1 MLILQSLL
9 DIIFRKESIEEL
21 KRLLEESKKE
31 TAAARLQLEEARKK
45 KEVVVAI
52 RDGFLGTPPERIV
65 RRLSSEDLSSA
76 EPSSKRSKVQFG
88 LKAFWGSPEE
98 QALAEPVALS
108 EDPRLRNRQQ
118 KSLSAIELDE
128 LRSKGEELLKA
139 VQDELP
145 AHDEASKAHEAKEF
159 FREMGRRGGRPKGRK
174 NSEKRK
180 ELTAREKLDIV
191 EAFENLLPSASSR
204 QEALTEV
211 KKKLKLGNLSSERIK
226 DILKN
231 KTQWQQLCVDFDV
244 GKQGGSRKG
253 KRAAK
258 VRKARGMRRKGG
270 GRKREHEEQ
279 IQQLSRWLQKERS
292 HGHGIRKSFLSEKFS
307 ELLVT
312 EAERLLEASKTQNQE
327 LLQKLQVIEARH
339 IMKKVE
345 NLKKYKYRENY
356 VSKLMEWIGAKHC
369 AKELTSHLSPLEE
382 KIRIQLSWMAFDYQ
396 LWLAGSAPLEVLEQD
411 GVLDPQHVLQM
422 RKQIGPPA
430 IGFADQI
437 PLWAK
442 TSGKKFVFDASEF
455 SGSSTSD
462 RKQFDLF
469 RQDLVQAAEHF
480 KNLEEKQQL
489 VSVESK
495 RPEGSRAISGS
506 LTVKGASENE
516 KYRITYEA
524 RQQVRWIEDSSA
536 PGGFRPLGEVLSPL
550 IVFPGAHA
558 RLSNISNEHKFLETE
573 EFTVNGIQ
581 IRHQAGD
588 KTRLMFSLVELRKKH
603 PELFEDVEVC
613 TQPSSNVDS
622 VILSWSVQQQSRQQP
637 YAVWSRDSF
646 AAAFSESVLQC
657 QSLASQFSAILLGKV
672 TQKVQL
678 TDTDFAATFKSDFRS
693 VMQSI
698 EYKQGVQH
706 KIGVKEILEASQA
719 ATKKAIQ
726 RNEKTQWVVKGA
738 VRNGLLVYVPTADK
752 GLVKLLSDELQMG
765 SHRIES
771 SVFLPR
777 LSWVDASGRPAKP
790 DYSLSQTGSKLQD
803 FIEWGY
809 QNPVSDDQAET
820 LDVQLALE
828 DELQVPFENALYLR
842 LDPSMRNCIQRAK
855 LDETFTSLQ
864 EKMQNKEDKRKT
876 KFQQRHTLR
885 TFSRVELQKKLQKMS
900 KQEAMKEVKPSVTT
914 KKKVQV
920 KNALG
925 LAKKAGFAK
934 KVKKTLKKGK
944 AKQVLEKKASKLV
957 LKEKEEAKK
966 EQLAEKKEKEVKIE
980 EVQVR
985 VVAEAAG
992 ASAYGR
998 EGSVKKIELEQ
1009 KQLAEEI
1016 DVFSPSGK
1024 VRVQVS
1030 QLQVLDPAWKKPSA
1044 WKTFVSLSRLQK
1056 AQLLEAA
1063 GLLPIAFSDNTDTLL
1078 ETPASDNEMSDQHI
1092 HLSSWL
1098 FSWNFSKEMME
1109 GVQFLNPYLSKQWLG
1124 AKVEKVDD
1132 GDVPGQPAS
1141 FFEERIRKIASEAT
1155 LLLIPV
1161 HTFEPIAHWTL
1172 LVGRKDSLES
1182 PFQWLYRD
1190 TLKNFSKPAL
1200 EKAKAFA
1207 ALISGEKPDFQH
1219 IEALLQSGE
1228 TCAYWTLAYAE
1239 VEIAQRFEGPASRAF
1254 PPQLVQTWR
1263 ARVKAFWLSLQKEE
1277 TKQLQQ
1283 KLELESKEQNRASEQ
1298 QKKLEQ
1304 AKAEL
1309 ENMKNL
1315 ASVQAKKAAAALEK
1329 NSKYFQVQDLSEE
1342 SREKIQLAS
1351 LGDSGCS
1358 RCRYVS
1364 TGCLSCS
1371 GLKALSY
1378 YIRSEAFKKD
1388 KVPKWSGLFLRCR
1401 ERIQLL

>member
-9 DIIFRKESIEEL
+9 DIIFQKESIEEL
-21 KRLLEESKKE
+21 KRLLEEAKKE
-31 TAAARLQLEEARKK
+31 TAAARLQLEQTRKE
-45 KEVVVAI
+45 KEKTLAL
-52 RDGFLGTPPERIV
+52 RGAFLGTPSDRVV

-88 LKAFWGSPEE
+88 LRAFWGSPEE
-98 QALAEPVALS
+98 QALAEPVTLS

-118 KSLSAIELDE
+118 KSQRQIELEE

-145 AHDEASKAHEAKEF
+145 VVDEASKAYEAKEF
-159 FREMGRRGGRPKGRK
+159 FREMGRRGGRPKGSGER
-174 NSEKRK
+174 RV
-180 ELTAREKLDIV
+180 ELSARQKLDIV
-191 EAFENLLPSASSR
+191 EEYESMLPSASSR
-204 QEALTEV
+204 AEALTV
-211 KKKLKLGNLSSERIK
+211 LRQKHKVSSERLK

-231 KTQWQQLCVDFDV
+231 KLEWEKLCLQVNL
-244 GKQGGSRKG
+244 GKQGGSLHGKRARRLRKG
-253 KRAAK
+253 K
-258 VRKARGMRRKGG
+258 GCRRKGA

-292 HGHGIRKSFLSEKFS
+292 HGHGIKKSFLSQKFS

-312 EAERLLEASKTQNQE
+312 AAERLLEESKTQNQE
-327 LLQKLQVIEARH
+327 LLKKLQVIEAKH
-339 IMKKVE
+339 MMKKVE
-345 NLKKYKYRENY
+345 NLKKSKYRENY
-356 VSKLMEWIGAKHC
+356 VSKLIEWIGAKHC
-369 AKELTSHLSPLEE
+369 AKELISHLSPLEE

-396 LWLAGSAPLEVLEQD
+396 LWLAGSAPLEVLQQE
-411 GVLDPQHVLQM
+411 GVLDPQHVLEM
-422 RKQIGPPA
+422 RKQIGPPP

-437 PLWAK
+437 PLRAK

-455 SGSSTSD
+455 SGSSVSD

-489 VSVESK
+489 VSVESQ

-536 PGGFRPLGEVLSPL
+536 PGGFRPIGEVLSPL
-550 IVFPGAHA
+550 IVFPGAHG

-573 EFTVNGIQ
+573 EFNVNGVQ
-581 IRHQAGD
+581 IRHEKGD
-588 KTRLMFSLVELRKKH
+588 KTRIMFSLVELRKKH
-603 PELFEDVEVC
+603 PELFEDVEIC

-622 VILSWSVQQQSRQQP
+622 VILSWSVRQQSLQQP

-693 VMQSI
+693 EMQSI

-706 KIGVKEILEASQA
+706 KVGFKEILEACQA
-719 ATKKAIQ
+719 ATKKAIE
-726 RNEKTQWVVKGA
+726 RNEKKQWVLKGA

-777 LSWVDASGRPAKP
+777 LSWVDASGRPAQP

-803 FIEWGY
+803 FIEWNY
-809 QNPVSDDQAET
+809 QNPVPEDQAET

-828 DELQVPFENALYLR
+828 DDLHVPFENALYLR

-864 EKMQNKEDKRKT
+864 AKLHDKEDKRKT

-885 TFSRVELQKKLQKMS
+885 TVSRVELVKKLQKMS
-900 KQEAMKEVKPSVTT
+900 KLEAMKEVKPSVTT

-925 LAKKAGFAK
+925 LAKKAGCAK

-944 AKQVLEKKASKLV
+944 AKQALEKKASKL
-957 LKEKEEAKK
+957 LSKEKEKAQKEAVV
-966 EQLAEKKEKEVKIE
+966 EKKEEEVKIA

-992 ASAYGR
+992 VSAYGR

-1056 AQLLEAA
+1056 AQLLEAT
-1063 GLLPIAFSDNTDTLL
+1063 GLLPSAFSDNTDTLL
-1078 ETPASDNEMSDQHI
+1078 ETPASDNEMAEQHI

-1109 GVQFLNPYLSKQWLG
+1109 GVQFLNPYLSKQWQG
-1124 AKVEKVDD
+1124 AKVEKLDD
-1132 GDVPGQPAS
+1132 GDVPGQSVS
-1141 FFEERIRKIASEAT
+1141 FFEEQIRKIASSAT
-1155 LLLIPV
+1155 LLLVPV
-1161 HTFEPIAHWTL
+1161 HTFDPIAHWTL
-1172 LVGRKDSLES
+1172 LVGRRDSLES

-1200 EKAKAFA
+1200 KTAKELA

-1219 IEALLQSGE
+1219 IEALLQTGE
-1228 TCAYWTLAYAE
+1228 TCAFWTLAYAE

-1263 ARVKAFWLSLQKEE
+1263 ARVKA
-1277 TKQLQQ
+1277 KQLQQ
-1283 KLELESKEQNRASEQ
+1283 KLEIESKEQTRASEQ

-1304 AKAEL
+1304 AKADL
-1309 ENMKNL
+1309 QKMKDL
-1315 ASVQAKKAAAALEK
+1315 GSVQAKKAQGALEK
-1329 NSKYFQVQDLSEE
+1329 NSKFFKVQDLSEE
-1342 SREKIQLAS
+1342 SREKILLAS
-1351 LGDSGCS
+1351 LGMQGCG
-1358 RCRYVS
+1358 RCRYLS
-1364 TGCLSCS
+1364 SGCLSCS
-1371 GLKALSY
+1371 AFKALSF